1 MALASV
7 DMLTGA
13 ASGVHVLAGT
23 EGDVAAAINV
33 LETGTP
39 HVDVRGDGADRRVAV
54 GAGSS
59 ASGDSGAD
67 ASPRY
72 QAVAVGAG
80 ASASGPSSV
89 AVGGGAAASAADA
102 VQLGAGVNT
111 TQKALKFRGAV
122 LFVVASDGDS
132 VVAALGSGFPT
143 ASATAPGAV
152 KVGANISVG
161 PDGTISVAAVP
172 TKVSDLANDSGF
184 VTQASVP
191 TKVSELTNDSGFV
204 TQAAVPTKVSEL
216 TNDSGFV
223 TQASVPTKVSELEND
238 RGFVAS
244 RTVQVCRV
252 ALEGESDPF
261 TCTRFSETEWRFL
274 YGGTLQYIRHLTASG
289 RWEFG
294 FITGSG
300 NYNVLDSVDGS
311 ADAAVVSFPTGV
323 TATFT
328 EEADPVAYASQ
339 VPPSLVQEA
348 VVSSDGSQLTLML
361 SNGSAVVF
369 SGGVQERIAGSDG
382 RFIKYDGTIRVV
394 GATVWLYSRE
404 SFVDVPSVQFGPD
417 EWRWDPAS
425 VGDIPSAA
433 MEYYYL
439 RYVDGKWEHGY
450 GHHDTAT
457 DADVYMAWR
466 DLGTDRAATTLSYSR
481 VTFRYSETLV
491 DKNLATADQVSV
503 KADKSELEDYVA
515 CNAQSTVGSSF
526 SVKYTAG
533 TGEGDDFSFGIGSGP
548 SGKTFLVDKLYCSGK
563 NRFFAD
569 GIVLVNETSA
579 EGASIL
585 SKITEYG
592 GDFKSALTEVKGLLA
607 YSRNATG
614 LKDRAFNTLSFDGT
628 EFNLSTAL
636 EAVTPT
642 ASGQPRDLLIVATA
656 TAATTISFTAGTIK
670 GDKPTIDGSG
680 TWLITLTEYASGV
693 WYCRQIKMEDAA

>member
-23 EGDVAAAINV
+23 EADVAAAIDV

-54 GAGSS
+54 GAGAS

-102 VQLGAGVNT
+102 VQLGAGTNT
-111 TQKALKFRGAV
+111 TPKALKFRGAV
-122 LFVVASDGDS
+122 LFVVESAGDS
-132 VVAALGSGFPT
+132 VVAALGSGFPP

-152 KVGANISVG
+152 RIGANISVG

-172 TKVSDLANDSGF
+172 K
-184 VTQASVP
+184 
-191 TKVSELTNDSGFV
+191 KVSELTNDSGFV
-204 TQAAVPTKVSEL
+204 TQAAVPKKVS
-216 TNDSGFV
+216 
-223 TQASVPTKVSELEND
+223 QLEND
-238 RGFVAS
+238 RGFVAA
-244 RTVQVCRV
+244 RVVTVCRV
-252 ALEGESDPF
+252 VVEGATF
-261 TCTRFSETEWRFL
+261 TGTRFSETEWRFL
-274 YGGTLQYIRHLTASG
+274 YYGRLQYIRHLADSG
-289 RWEFG
+289 QWEFG
-294 FITGSG
+294 FIDRDGIYT
-300 NYNVLDSVDGS
+300 VLESVAGS
-311 ADAAVVSFPTGV
+311 ADDAVVSFPPIGV

-328 EEADPVAYASQ
+328 EEADQVAYASQ
-339 VPPSLVQEA
+339 VPSSLVQEA

-394 GATVWLYSRE
+394 GATTWLYSRTIAQQ
-404 SFVDVPSVQFGPD
+404 SFVDVPSVQFGQD
-417 EWRWDPAS
+417 EWRWVPES
-425 VGDIPSAA
+425 IGMTSGEHV
-433 MEYYYL
+433 EYIYL
-439 RYVDGKWEHGY
+439 RYVDGKWEYGY
-450 GHHDTAT
+450 GFYNTLNGADSYTALGK
-457 DADVYMAWR
+457 
-466 DLGTDRAATTLSYSR
+466 DLGTDRAATTLSYTTGE
-481 VTFRYSETLV
+481 TFRYSESLV
-491 DKNLATADQVSV
+491 DRTLATEDQVAV
-503 KADKSELEDYVA
+503 KADKSELADYVA
-515 CNAQSTVGSSF
+515 RNAQSTVGSSF
-526 SVKYTAG
+526 SVQYHAG

-548 SGKTFLVDKLYCSGK
+548 GGKTFLVDKLYCSGK

-569 GIVLVNETSA
+569 GIVIVNGTSA
-579 EGASIL
+579 EGTSIL
-585 SKITEYG
+585 SKIMAYG
-592 GDFKSALTEVKGLLA
+592 GDFKSALDEVKGLLA

-628 EFNLSTAL
+628 EFNLSAAL

-656 TAATTISFTAGTIK
+656 TAATTISYTSGTIK
-670 GDKPTIDGSG
+670 GDKPTIDGAG

>member
-23 EGDVAAAINV
+23 EADVAAAIDV

-39 HVDVRGDGADRRVAV
+39 HVDVRGDGSDRRVAV
-54 GAGSS
+54 GAGAS
-59 ASGDSGAD
+59 ASGDSGAA

-111 TQKALKFRGAV
+111 TPKSLKFRGAV
-122 LFVVASDGDS
+122 LFVVASDGDAA
-132 VVAALGSGFPT
+132 VATLGSGFPT
-143 ASATAPGAV
+143 ASATALGAV
-152 KVGANISVG
+152 RIGANISVG
-161 PDGTISVAAVP
+161 PDGTISVAATPTKVSELTNDRGFVTQSSVP
-172 TKVSDLANDSGF
+172 TKVSELANDRGF

-191 TKVSELTNDSGFV
+191 TKIS
-204 TQAAVPTKVSEL
+204 Q
-216 TNDSGFV
+216 
-223 TQASVPTKVSELEND
+223 LEND
-238 RGFVAS
+238 RGFVAA
-244 RTVQVCRV
+244 RIVQVCRV

-261 TCTRFSETEWRFL
+261 TCTRFSAAEWRFL
-274 YGGTLQYIRHLTASG
+274 YGGTLQYIRHLAASG

-300 NYNVLDSVDGS
+300 NYNVLDSVAGA

-369 SGGVQERIAGSDG
+369 SGGVQERIAGADG

-417 EWRWDPAS
+417 EWRWVPESIGMTSDATT
-425 VGDIPSAA
+425 
-433 MEYYYL
+433 EYVYL

-450 GHHDTAT
+450 GYHNTGT
-457 DADVYMAWR
+457 DADVYTAWN
-466 DLGTDRAATTLSYSR
+466 DLGTDRAATTLSYSS

-491 DKNLATADQVSV
+491 DRTLATEDQVAA
-503 KADKSELEDYVA
+503 KADKTELEDYVA
-515 CNAQSTVGSSF
+515 RNVQSTVGSSF

-533 TGEGDDFSFGIGSGP
+533 TGEGDDFSFRIGSGP

-569 GIVLVNETSA
+569 GVVLVNETSA
-579 EGASIL
+579 AGASIL
-585 SKITEYG
+585 AKITEYG

-628 EFNLSTAL
+628 EFNLSAAL

-670 GDKPTIDGSG
+670 GDKPTIDGAG

>member
-23 EGDVAAAINV
+23 EADVAAAIDV
-33 LETGTP
+33 IETGTP

-54 GAGSS
+54 GAGAS
-59 ASGDSGAD
+59 ASGDSGSD
-67 ASPRY
+67 AVPRY

-111 TQKALKFRGAV
+111 TPKALKFRGAV
-122 LFVVASDGDS
+122 LFVVESAGD
-132 VVAALGSGFPT
+132 AATATLGSEFPT
-143 ASATAPGAV
+143 ASATDLGAV
-152 KVGANISVG
+152 RIGANISVG
-161 PDGTISVAAVP
+161 PDGTISV
-172 TKVSDLANDSGF
+172 
-184 VTQASVP
+184 
-191 TKVSELTNDSGFV
+191 
-204 TQAAVPTKVSEL
+204 AAVPTKVSEL

-223 TQASVPTKVSELEND
+223 TQASVPTKVSELTND
-238 RGFVAS
+238 SGFVAT

-252 ALEGESDPF
+252 ALEGESDTF

-274 YGGTLQYIRHLTASG
+274 YGGTLQYIRHLAASG

-300 NYNVLDSVDGS
+300 NYNVLDSVAGS
-311 ADAAVVSFPTGV
+311 ADDAVVSFPTGV
-323 TATFT
+323 TATFA
-328 EEADPVAYASQ
+328 EETDPVAYASQ

-457 DADVYMAWR
+457 GADVYMAWR

-481 VTFRYSETLV
+481 VTFRYSESLV
-491 DKNLATADQVSV
+491 DRTLATEDQVAA
-503 KADKSELEDYVA
+503 KADKSALEDYVA
-515 CNAQSTVGSSF
+515 RNARNTVGSSF
-526 SVKYTAG
+526 SVQYHAT

-563 NRFFAD
+563 NRFLAD

-579 EGASIL
+579 TGASIL

-592 GDFKSALTEVKGLLA
+592 GDFKSALTEVKGLIKA
-607 YSRNATG
+607 
-614 LKDRAFNTLSFDGT
+614 D
-628 EFNLSTAL
+628 
-636 EAVTPT
+636 
-642 ASGQPRDLLIVATA
+642 
-656 TAATTISFTAGTIK
+656 AATMESLAPEYSPSSAYAVGAFVYHQGNIYQCKTAIADGGEAWNAAHWEMRKLDDFFTESTGFTPPTSVAGALKNSTLEKSIILAVMENF
-670 GDKPTIDGSG
+670 GDADNTSYGSA
-680 TWLITLTEYASGV
+680 T
-693 WYCRQIKMEDAA
+693 